1 MSFESPHR
9 SLFLAHTCCCQIWS
23 SAAHRPV
30 WLSPDCLVESTALH
44 QPCLEPNGEIPLL
57 IQPAM
62 SNQSKAV
69 LRHTTVKAVL
79 FEAISPVGNFNIL
92 VLASLRRKFLL
103 LHILKHT
110 SMQQSST
117 ESLPTLFSSGRPN
130 GTPRLK
136 SPSDLGQKDACSP
149 VTPLVR

>member
-1 MSFESPHR
+1 MSFASPHR

-44 QPCLEPNGEIPLL
+44 QPCLEPNGGIPLL

-103 LHILKHT
+103 LHILKYT
-110 SMQQSST
+110 S
-117 ESLPTLFSSGRPN
+117 
-130 GTPRLK
+130 
-136 SPSDLGQKDACSP
+136 ACSRVLLSHSQLSSVQEGQTVRP
-149 VTPLVR
+149 V